1 MRRLSAS
8 LVSIRSRCALWLGI
22 GEGSGLGDDR
32 FLDVLAWLVE
42 GSIILSR

>member
-1 MRRLSAS
+1 MMRRLSAS

-32 FLDVLAWLVE
+32 LLDVLA
-42 GSIILSR
+42 GGGF